1 MSTCRYC
8 NGSKMAKTEAGYR
21 PCPFCNGTGESDS
34 DSSSGKKEW
43 SAESQWKLMIVVILG
58 LLFLAALANQ

>member
-21 PCPFCNGTGESDS
+21 PCPFCNGTGVSSDS
-34 DSSSGKKEW
+34 GGADKQPTWWDKNWGV
-43 SAESQWKLMIVVILG
+43 AIVVIII
-58 LLFLAALANQ
+58 FIIALTRK